1 MPAITP
7 TQVAMGLGA
16 AGAMVDVT
24 SYVEAQEPITHS
36 WGKED
41 EFRDTPPGMIA
52 FTLNNRDGR
61 FTPGNTASPYATTVT
76 EGMTV
81 SWILGSRLKSATIRQ
96 ILPAA
101 TEQTWGEIRIV
112 CDDQLGSSSR
122 RSIGNLVDA
131 WYAAAGGQAQWLLAD
146 ASNPLTE
153 RSGGVPFNGNYGP
166 TDPLT
171 FGVTTSHIP
180 GVSAAL
186 LMTWNDV
193 TSPPQI
199 EVLNPVVSS
208 SAYGGTT
215 MGSWG
220 FWVEG
225 LDIGTKPGWGFT
237 AWWDGFSPSSVLT
250 ITANSGK
257 ILMRAGTGA
266 TIVNGP
272 NTVDGVAQWVE
283 VTSSTVFA
291 AGVWTVSFSL
301 YVDGVYY
308 GTSTYVAT
316 TITSLP
322 DSKRAPIRATLT
334 QGGVAGQPCSAY
346 VARIAYSIGALN
358 EAPIRNFPATT
369 EAKWLPVIAA
379 TAPEIALDTLPA
391 DLSAQPIVAQT
402 DLNGSA
408 LLSAF
413 NDVLR
418 TEQGDMWAATTGTL
432 LAPVQKIKVR
442 ARNRPTTVTATFNA
456 QTELQGVPEFV
467 RSVTDTVSSVSSGS
481 TGQTVTAT
489 DPTLFPRVGSANTSE
504 TVLNTTYSDL
514 LNYGQ
519 DRIIRGANTQMKLP
533 SILIDALTTPT
544 DRTADIFAL
553 VPGDRIRIT
562 NLPSDVLG
570 FTTWEGW
577 FRGMSESHR
586 TGNQAENLFRLFLQP
601 VLPRTAIFDTDRF
614 MADGALT
621 LSTAIVS
628 TSATTMSVAT
638 TGPKMET
645 VDVPYDLLIDSEQV
659 TVTACTGATPQ
670 VATITRGVNGTT
682 AATHTTAATIELAT
696 PALFA
701 F

>member
-76 EGMTV
+76 EGMTI

-112 CDDQLGSSSR
+112 CDDQLGSASR
-122 RSIGNLVDA
+122 RSIGNLVDG
-131 WYAAAGGQAQWLLAD
+131 WYTAAGGVAQWPFTEPPAATTLSDRYGVALPWNISGLAAAGD
-146 ASNPLTE
+146 
-153 RSGGVPFNGNYGP
+153 
-166 TDPLT
+166 
-171 FGVTTSHIP
+171 TTSSIP
-180 GVSAAL
+180 APSVISLTGAPVGGAAMTLGDQVSAANI
-186 LMTWNDV
+186 MTA
-193 TSPPQI
+193 P
-199 EVLNPVVSS
+199 
-208 SAYGGTT
+208 AFGTAT

-220 FWVEG
+220 FWYQNN
-225 LDIGTKPGWGFT
+225 DINAGIQMGFGHRVFSAANIPYLGIDNSSIRLFAGPGST
-237 AWWDGFSPSSVLT
+237 SAVAPQPV
-250 ITANSGK
+250 SGHAYW
-257 ILMRAGTGA
+257 I
-266 TIVNGP
+266 
-272 NTVDGVAQWVE
+272 E
-283 VTSSTVFA
+283 VTSSTTFA
-291 AGVWTVSFSL
+291 AGAWTISFGL
-301 YVDGVYY
+301 NVDGVNY
-308 GTSTYVAT
+308 GSSVYVASVVS
-316 TITSLP
+316 SLTDFLRTP
-322 DSKRAPIRATLT
+322 RWAYLSTASASGTNYIGRMSFTV
-334 QGGVAGQPCSAY
+334 GV
-346 VARIAYSIGALN
+346 LN
-358 EAPIRNFPATT
+358 ESPARNVVTTT
-369 EAKWLPVIAA
+369 EAAWLPALAA
-379 TAPEIALDTLPA
+379 TAPEVALDTLPS
-391 DLSAQPIVAQT
+391 DLSAQPIVAQA

-418 TEQGDMWAATTGTL
+418 TEQGDMWTVTTGTL
-432 LAPVQKIKVR
+432 LAPVQTIKVR

-519 DRIIRGANTQMKLP
+519 DRIVRGANTQMKLP

-553 VPGDRIRIT
+553 IPGDRIRIT

-577 FRGMSESHR
+577 FRGMAESHR

-682 AATHTTAATIELAT
+682 AATHTTSATIELAT